1 MEDFI
6 LREKITHFDHE
17 RIPERIVHARGVGA
31 HGYFQAYEGNERLT
45 KAGFLTDPTIQTPIF
60 VRFQQCK
67 GLVVQPTLFVI
78 SAVLPLSFI
87 PKKVTSTW

>member
-1 MEDFI
+1 M
-6 LREKITHFDHE
+6 
-17 RIPERIVHARGVGA
+17 HARGVGA

-67 GLVVQPTLFVI
+67 GLVVLPTLFVI